1 MDMFDSLVPVGN
13 AKDSLSLDMFHEGIK
28 RIIYTY
34 LRSSHVV
41 KLPSTGLDC
50 NL

>member
-1 MDMFDSLVPVGN
+1 MNMFNSLVPVGN
-13 AKDSLSLDMFHEGIK
+13 AKDSLLLDMFHEGIK

-34 LRSSHVV
+34 LRNSHVV
-41 KLPSTGLDC
+41 KVPPTGLDC